1 MVRKIMNIKIN
12 NLSNTVI
19 IFFSLFAISLPF
31 HAIEYDLFGL
41 SRFEIK
47 ITMIPFERWSNFKIK
62 VDIGLDY
69 YGDKQATQDFRKNG
83 DSLMGAELLVDS
95 L

>member
-12 NLSNTVI
+12 NLSSTVI

-47 ITMIPFERWSNFKIK
+47 ITMITFI
-62 VDIGLDY
+62 L
-69 YGDKQATQDFRKNG
+69 
-83 DSLMGAELLVDS
+83 LLLVLLLLITVVS
-95 L
+95 